1 MVEKDDQMSNLIKG
15 LRKRHN
21 REAQKALFL
30 RYYAY
35 VKAITLRYSKNKE
48 DAEELV
54 NDVFVKVFSKIE
66 SYKMDLSFTSWL
78 SQITVNTCIDK
89 YRKSLRIIHVQSMEN
104 VIESDMPFDTQDI
117 LQDVE
122 ILPIITEL
130 PENYR
135 LVFNLYVFE
144 GYSHKEIATK
154 LNIAEGTSKS
164 CLSRAKKIIK
174 KHIITHNLKYK
185 LENG

>member
-1 MVEKDDQMSNLIKG
+1 MARKDDNISSLIKD
-15 LRKRHN
+15 LKRH
-21 REAQKALFL
+21 RRKAQKTVFL
-30 RYYAY
+30 KYYAY
-35 VKAITLRYSKNKE
+35 VKAITQRYSTNQQ

-54 NDVFVKVFSKIE
+54 NDVFVKVFAKIDRYDI
-66 SYKMDLSFTSWL
+66 SYSFTSWL

-89 YRKSLRIIHVQSMEN
+89 YRKSLRVIHTQSLDD
-104 VIESDMPFDTQDI
+104 VFISDLPFASEHM
-117 LQDVE
+117 LEEVE
-122 ILPIITEL
+122 VLPIIKKL

-135 LVFNLYVFE
+135 LVFNMYVFE
-144 GYSHKEIATK
+144 EYSHKEIAEK

-174 KHIITHNLKYK
+174 EYMLMHGSKYK